1 VFGSETDDWWQDDED
16 DGDGGDGG
24 DVYEASGDAPS
35 REAPRGAPTQHWP
48 RAWAPPA
55 TSGRVSWPVAT
66 VKPLVALVTVVD
78 VAVQRMFTRTFDVSP
93 VRIGSHATCDLR
105 LAGAHVARYHG
116 EIYFE
121 PAGVCLFFRN
131 HAWTKATF
139 VDDRR
144 LARGEAVT
152 LTEQSV
158 IAVGRFRID
167 VSMCRARTRDRER
180 ARKVTPLFVS
190 P

>member
-1 VFGSETDDWWQDDED
+1 VLSSETEDWWNS
-16 DGDGGDGG
+16 DGDD
-24 DVYEASGDAPS
+24 DDAGAGVRP
-35 REAPRGAPTQHWP
+35 ELATRGAPTQHWP
-48 RAWAPPA
+48 RAWAPGDPP
-55 TSGRVSWPVAT
+55 GRVLWPIAT
-66 VKPLVALVTVVD
+66 ARPLVALVTIVD
-78 VAVQRMFTRTFDVSP
+78 VAIQRMFTRTCDISP
-93 VRIGSHATCDLR
+93 VRIGRHPTCELR
-105 LAGAHVARYHG
+105 LADSQVARYHG
-116 EIYFE
+116 EICFE
-121 PAGVCLFFRN
+121 PDGVCLFFRN

>member
-1 VFGSETDDWWQDDED
+1 VLSSETEAWWETEDADDHTGVRPESP
-16 DGDGGDGG
+16 
-24 DVYEASGDAPS
+24 AT
-35 REAPRGAPTQHWP
+35 RGAPTQHWP
-48 RAWAPPA
+48 RAWAAAA
-55 TSGRVSWPVAT
+55 TPGRVSWPIAAAR
-66 VKPLVALVTVVD
+66 PLVALVTIVD
-78 VAVQRMFTRTFDVSP
+78 VAVQRMSTRTFDSSP
-93 VRIGSHATCDLR
+93 VRIGRHPTCELR
-105 LAGAHVARYHG
+105 LADTQVARYHG
-116 EIYFE
+116 EICFE
-121 PAGVCLFFRN
+121 PDGVCLFFRN

-167 VSMCRARTRDRER
+167 VSMCRARTRDHER